1 MQKKTG
7 RKKAANRPRPE
18 PAQLKALER
27 LFAAKDY
34 RGVVQRVRPLIAR
47 FPDHGGLRAMLVDA
61 LAESEGDGAAALAAY
76 AWTEARPNSLRAH
89 ELLLY
94 YAHQLGLSLL
104 LNQVSA
110 KARDLGGG
118 TPNLPRPDEEL
129 AFLRKQPDGSVASI
143 DDMVRFDLGRMH
155 LAARD
160 YRGALRVLDGLD
172 LISARNNRGLALFH
186 LERCSE
192 AQEIFVENWQTDR
205 NNLFSLAWAART
217 RLYRGDEP
225 GATELCQPLA
235 AATAS
240 RLDDALQQL
249 ELLLLMQRD
258 QDAWDAFL
266 RVVNSDWYRAE
277 TEIGGATLRHYA
289 ACAASRLGDAKEARR
304 LWTETLELAPNH
316 ERATSNLNTMDRD
329 GQPSPYP
336 RIVTMDQ
343 VLPNS
348 IGERFRDRSQ
358 DADTDALLD
367 ALEVATCYL
376 NKIYLSGDDRTRQI
390 AGLLLRY
397 RARHGDAEAVRCLIE
412 FPRLPIGTSEDRSA
426 FLHAL
431 REEGLIDAD
440 QPMELWDGKELRKVK
455 VFGATV
461 LRGDVDS
468 GLPPDLEELLIAA
481 TEEQYD
487 GLFDA
492 AEAKLTAILERAPDH
507 PSASGNLAALYI
519 QQGRKQQ
526 GRELLDRIVAVH
538 PDYLV
543 ARCNLARQLIQ
554 ERNFDRAEEVL
565 GDPSAI
571 DEIHIQDLFTY
582 YGSLAMLHAA
592 RGNDEAADAAIN
604 LLKSLADAD
613 EQPMLEQAKYLVTA
627 GRRLA

>member
-1 MQKKTG
+1 MP
-7 RKKAANRPRPE
+7 RKSAQNKRVNKPKPE
-18 PAQLKALER
+18 PAQLKALEK
-27 LFAAKDY
+27 LFEAKDY
-34 RGVVQRVRPLIAR
+34 RTIVKRVRPLIAQ
-47 FPDHGGLRAMLVDA
+47 FPDQGGLWQMLIDA
-61 LAESEGDGAAALAAY
+61 LAASEGDGAAGVAAY

-89 ELLLY
+89 EHLLY
-94 YAHQLGLSLL
+94 YAFKLQLSML

-118 TPNLPRPDEEL
+118 TPGLPLPDEKL
-129 AFLRKQPDGSVASI
+129 AFLRNQPDGSVASI
-143 DDMVRFDLGRMH
+143 DDMVRFDLGRLH

-160 YRGALRVLDGLD
+160 YQGALRVLDGLD
-172 LISARNNRGLALFH
+172 LSSAHNNRAIALFH
-186 LERCSE
+186 LERCDE
-192 AQEIFVENWQTDR
+192 AHEVFLTNWR
-205 NNLFSLAWAART
+205 ANPGNLFALAWAARVQ
-217 RLYRGDEP
+217 LYRGDE
-225 GATELCQPLA
+225 ASASELCQPLV

-240 RLDDALQQL
+240 RLDDALPQL

-258 QDAWDAFL
+258 QDAWDAFQ
-266 RVVNSDWYRAE
+266 RIVGSDWYDK
-277 TEIGGATLRHYA
+277 EIELGGATLRHYA
-289 ACAASRLGDAKEARR
+289 ACAASRLGDAPAARR
-304 LWTETLELAPNH
+304 LWNEALAMIPDH
-316 ERATSNLNTMDRD
+316 QRSISNLNTMDRE

-336 RIVTMDQ
+336 RIFRMDQ

-348 IGERFRDRSQ
+348 IGKRFHDAPQ
-358 DADTDALLD
+358 EADTDALLKSI
-367 ALEVATCYL
+367 AVATGYL
-376 NKIYLSGDDRTRQI
+376 RKIYLSGDDQMRQI

-397 RARHGDAEAVRCLIE
+397 RARSGDVEAVRCLIE

-426 FLHAL
+426 FLHLL

-455 VFGATV
+455 VFGATI

-481 TEEQYD
+481 TEDQYD

-492 AEAKLTAILERAPDH
+492 AETKLTAILERAPDH
-507 PSASGNLAALYI
+507 PTASGNLAALLL

-526 GRELLDRIVAVH
+526 GRELLERIVATH

-543 ARCNLARQLIQ
+543 ARSNLARILIQ
-554 ERNFDRAEEVL
+554 ERNLDRAEDVL

-613 EQPMLEQAKYLVTA
+613 EQPMLEQAKHLVTL